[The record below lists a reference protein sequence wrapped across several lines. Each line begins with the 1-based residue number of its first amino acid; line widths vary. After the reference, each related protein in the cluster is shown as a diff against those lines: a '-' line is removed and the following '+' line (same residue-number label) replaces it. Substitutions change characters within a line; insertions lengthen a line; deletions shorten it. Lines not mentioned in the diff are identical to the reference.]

1 MSRDRIDINV
11 DTGEGFG
18 RWSLGDD
25 AGIMRYVTSASIAC
39 GFHAGDPATMRATVA
54 LAVEHGVQ
62 IGAHV
67 ALPDLLGFG
76 RRRMAVSPEEV
87 RDMCTYQI
95 GALTA
100 FATAAGAPVRHVKPH
115 GALYAMCSAD
125 PELATAVAEATKAID
140 PALMLLLLG
149 DPGVAA
155 ARAAGVHTVPEAF
168 PDLDYTPDGHLVI
181 LRTKPA
187 WDPERVTKRAIRVA
201 REGRIDTQDGGD
213 IEIDAP
219 TLCIHG
225 DAPNAVEVAR
235 AVREGLEAAGIAV
248 VPLAE
253 VG

>member
-1 MSRDRIDINV
+1 MTRTTIDINV

-25 AGIMRYVTSASIAC
+25 AGILRHVTSASIAC

-76 RRRMAVSPEEV
+76 RRRMAVSPDEV

-115 GALYAMCSAD
+115 GALYAMCSGD
-125 PELATAVAEATKAID
+125 PELATAVAEAMKAVD

-155 ARAAGVHTVPEAF
+155 GRAAGVQTVPEAF
-168 PDLDYTPDGHLVI
+168 PDLEYTPDGHLI
-181 LRTKPA
+181 IERTKQA
-187 WDPERVTKRAIRVA
+187 WDPARVTERAIRVA
-201 REGRIDTQDGGD
+201 REGRIDTQDGGA

-219 TLCIHG
+219 TMCVHG

-235 AVREGLEAAGIAV
+235 AVRAGLEAEGIAV
-248 VPLAE
+248 APLAE
-253 VG
+253 AA